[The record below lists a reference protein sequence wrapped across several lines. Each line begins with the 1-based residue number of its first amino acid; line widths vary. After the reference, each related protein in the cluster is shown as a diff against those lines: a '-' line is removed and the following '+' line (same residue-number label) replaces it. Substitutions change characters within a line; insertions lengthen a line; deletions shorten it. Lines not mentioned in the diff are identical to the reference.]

1 MVNSGIRNV
10 TLLML
15 IAVASAP
22 LSAQFNGERGSNS
35 NLTPLMVAAHANNL
49 TRIRDLL
56 ARGANVNERAK
67 TGETAL
73 YEAIERLNLNHD
85 NLPTVDLLLRSG
97 ADPNQRSIFNA
108 TPLDLSLTRDY
119 SNPAVTLRLLRA
131 GSIVPRVCDGQDGV
145 VSLATQESSTEVI
158 SALIAAG
165 ASPDCQNPGGM
176 TALHW
181 AALNGQF
188 DRVQALLDG
197 GANPHLQDRE
207 GKTALDLAT
216 TTNPDKRV
224 QNDFA
229 KTRALLKTRKT
240 EQVMNSRKSDP
251 PPVNQPLIQDFT
263 CNLLNRDTLARN
275 ATEVHP

>member
-1 MVNSGIRNV
+1 MVNSATKNAA
-10 TLLML
+10 LLML
-15 IAVASAP
+15 IALASVP
-22 LSAQFNGERGSNS
+22 LQAQFNGERGSNS
-35 NLTPLMVAAHANNL
+35 NLTPLMIAARANNL
-49 TRIRDLL
+49 KRIRDLL
-56 ARGANVNERAK
+56 AHGANVNERAK

-73 YEAIERLNLNHD
+73 YEAIERHNLNRD

-97 ADPNQRSIFNA
+97 ADPNQRSIFSA

-131 GSIVPRVCDGQDGV
+131 GSIVPHECDGQDGV
-145 VSLATQESSTEVI
+145 VSLATQESSTEAI

-165 ASPDCQNPGGM
+165 ASPNCQNPGGM

-181 AALNGQF
+181 ASLNGQF

-197 GANPHLQDRE
+197 GANPHLQNRE

-229 KTRALLKTRKT
+229 KTRALLKTGKT
-240 EQVMNSRKSDP
+240 GQSRVLEKVTP
-251 PPVNQPLIQDFT
+251 HPLST
-263 CNLLNRDTLARN
+263 LNPRLYL
-275 ATEVHP
+275 